1 MNNLTKPQSSIVVT
15 KKTITDKTDASLNL
29 QETLEYQKFIKESV
43 ANGSYFNDSVDWY
56 LFRYVK
62 PVSDRSMLFCIIL
75 IIGFIFYLIKSMLDV
90 AYPAGHNRLKLPI
103 VISQPLFIDFVD
115 QGKYQPNL
123 LPLKKTNINK
133 NLTTDQIIIN
143 HFLSFFVKNFEEF
156 DYSSANLTLVNE
168 KTDLVRNMS
177 SYQVYTQFQKMM
189 EKSTPNSPMLY
200 FGKNYSRTININNI
214 EFLYPQ
220 KKSGLKEN
228 IDHLLKKIIIQVKPE
243 VPDSA
248 IISFSDTVKTIDE
261 FKRIK
266 TINNNY
272 RYWIKFKYSPIS
284 KYDKNF
290 NFTILKYIQQK

>member
-156 DYSSANLTLVNE
+156 DYSSANLALVNE

-214 EFLYPQ
+214 EFLYPR
-220 KKSGLKEN
+220 KKSDLKEN

>member
-1 MNNLTKPQSSIVVT
+1 MNNLIKPQSSVVVT
-15 KKTITDKTDASLNL
+15 KKTIAYKTDASLNL

-43 ANGSYFNDSVDWY
+43 ANRSYFNDSVDWY

-103 VISQPLFIDFVD
+103 VISQPLFIDFID

-156 DYSSANLTLVNE
+156 DYSSANLALVNE

>member
-1 MNNLTKPQSSIVVT
+1 MNNLIKPQSSIVVT

-43 ANGSYFNDSVDWY
+43 ANGNYFNDSVDWY

-156 DYSSANLTLVNE
+156 DYSSANLALDNE

>member
-1 MNNLTKPQSSIVVT
+1 MNNLIKPQSSIVVT

-156 DYSSANLTLVNE
+156 DYSSANLALVNE

>member
-1 MNNLTKPQSSIVVT
+1 
-15 KKTITDKTDASLNL
+15 
-29 QETLEYQKFIKESV
+29 
-43 ANGSYFNDSVDWY
+43 
-56 LFRYVK
+56 
-62 PVSDRSMLFCIIL
+62 
-75 IIGFIFYLIKSMLDV
+75 MLDV
-90 AYPAGHNRLKLPI
+90 AYPAGHNHLKLPI

-156 DYSSANLTLVNE
+156 DYSSANLALVNE

>member
-1 MNNLTKPQSSIVVT
+1 MNNILKPKPSVIFT
-15 KKTITDKTDASLNL
+15 KKSITTNNDTSLNL

-43 ANGSYFNDSVDWY
+43 TNGSYFYDSIDWY

-90 AYPAGHNRLKLPI
+90 VYPVGHNRLKLPI
-103 VISQPLFIDFVD
+103 VISQPIFVNFID
-115 QGKYQPNL
+115 QNKYKPNL
-123 LPLKKTNINK
+123 LTLKKINTNK

-143 HFLSFFVKNFEEF
+143 HFLNFFVKNFEEF

-177 SYQVYTQFQKMM
+177 SYQVYTQFQKTM
-189 EKSTPNSPMLY
+189 ERSTPNSPMLY

-214 EFLYPQ
+214 EFLYTK

-228 IDHLLKKIIIQVKPE
+228 IDYFLKKIIIQVKPE

-248 IISFSDTVKTIDE
+248 IISFSDTIKTIDE

-266 TINNNY
+266 TISNNY
-272 RYWIKFKYSPIS
+272 RYWVKFKYNSIS

>member
-15 KKTITDKTDASLNL
+15 KKTITDKTDASLNM

-90 AYPAGHNRLKLPI
+90 AYPAGHNHLKLPI

-156 DYSSANLTLVNE
+156 DYSSANLALVNE

-200 FGKNYSRTININNI
+200 FGKNYSRTITINNI

-228 IDHLLKKIIIQVKPE
+228 IDYLLKKIIIQVKPE

-248 IISFSDTVKTIDE
+248 IISFSDTIKTIDE

-272 RYWIKFKYSPIS
+272 RYWIKFKYSPIN